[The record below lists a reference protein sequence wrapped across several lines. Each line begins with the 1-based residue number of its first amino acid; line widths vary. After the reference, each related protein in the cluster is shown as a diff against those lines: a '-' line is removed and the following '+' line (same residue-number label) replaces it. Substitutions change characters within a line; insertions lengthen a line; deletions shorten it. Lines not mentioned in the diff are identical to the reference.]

1 MEQFPYKSCRRRQL
15 DEWQR
20 VDDRDDVK
28 AFIRRI
34 REKAAREREAS
45 ASVTSLMS
53 VSGVGKPKKR
63 LSDKMT
69 LTEKE
74 NQHFEIDFALQNV
87 LVESNLCTNAFGDG
101 STKVLRVPNT
111 ESRMLV

>member
-1 MEQFPYKSCRRRQL
+1 MKAFMEQFPYKSCKRRQI
-15 DEWQR
+15 DDWDR

-28 AFIRRI
+28 AFIRRM

-45 ASVTSLMS
+45 ASVTSAMS

-69 LTEKE
+69 ITEKE
-74 NQHFEIDFALQNV
+74 N
-87 LVESNLCTNAFGDG
+87 
-101 STKVLRVPNT
+101 
-111 ESRMLV
+111 

>member
-15 DEWQR
+15 DEGQR

-45 ASVTSLMS
+45 ASVTSAMS

-74 NQHFEIDFALQNV
+74 SQHFEIEIALLNV
-87 LVESNLCTNAFGDG
+87 CLKAI
-101 STKVLRVPNT
+101 
-111 ESRMLV
+111 

>member
-1 MEQFPYKSCRRRQL
+1 MKAFMEQFPYKSCKRRQI
-15 DEWQR
+15 DDWDR

-28 AFIRRI
+28 AFIRRM

-45 ASVTSLMS
+45 ASVTSAMS

-69 LTEKE
+69 ITEKG
-74 NQHFEIDFALQNV
+74 N
-87 LVESNLCTNAFGDG
+87 
-101 STKVLRVPNT
+101 
-111 ESRMLV
+111 